1 MPPNQLFSCIRIDNL
16 AADGVIYC
24 RQTHQTWCCD
34 LDAPGSL
41 QFPCRAMQ
49 NVPVSWSWRAA
60 VVRRKPQMAKPL
72 SRCAALRR
80 AGWMATGWLLD
91 GGGIHSGT
99 AGFRFCK
106 AWNQW
111 MSHCHG
117 SDISRAPFDPDGYLV
132 ESYLI
137 LQATSRPQGLEAQKP
152 LTTDGKGLKEETQM
166 QHRRGA
172 SRACMVSHWLLF
184 ATSLPISLPG
194 TA

>member
-1 MPPNQLFSCIRIDNL
+1 MVLRLGS
-16 AADGVIYC
+16 
-24 RQTHQTWCCD
+24 
-34 LDAPGSL
+34 PGSL

-152 LTTDGKGLKEETQM
+152 LTTDGRAWKKKLKCSTEE
-166 QHRRGA
+166 
-172 SRACMVSHWLLF
+172 VLLEPAWF
-184 ATSLPISLPG
+184 PIDYCLLHLYLFLVPG